1 MGDEQISD
9 EPHEYLELSGGR
21 TLARGSL
28 VVSCAVVLLL
38 VACFAVLG
46 VSTDSVRGA
55 PLAIADSC
63 ATSFDSPAVAV
74 ASYGGNGYW
83 ETDEQGQIG
92 TLGSATCLGWTS
104 GVTLNQPMV
113 GMAATPDGPGYWL
126 VAADGGVFSFGDAR
140 FFGSAGG
147 ITLNQPVVGMAATP
161 DGPGY
166 WLVAADGG
174 VFSFGDARFFGS
186 AGGITLN
193 QPVVGM
199 AATPDGLG
207 YWLVAADGGVF
218 SFGDAKFFGSAVG
231 ELTAPAVG
239 ISGIPTGTG
248 YRLITEQGSVD
259 NFRIGLG
266 RRCGNHAAG
275 LGRAVPGHPVD
286 RLHRPRVRYRRK
298 QSDRRPAP
306 QSEHHQLLHAGLSTA
321 GLRLEPHRAPDRLGG
336 PAVGF
341 AHGPARHSFAKDR
354 RPS

>member
-1 MGDEQISD
+1 
-9 EPHEYLELSGGR
+9 
-21 TLARGSL
+21 
-28 VVSCAVVLLL
+28 
-38 VACFAVLG
+38 
-46 VSTDSVRGA
+46 
-55 PLAIADSC
+55 
-63 ATSFDSPAVAV
+63 
-74 ASYGGNGYW
+74 
-83 ETDEQGQIG
+83 
-92 TLGSATCLGWTS
+92 
-104 GVTLNQPMV
+104 MV

-259 NFRIGLG
+259 NFGSASAEGAVTMQPGSAAPCLATQLTGSIGPGSGTAGSNRIVVLLLNRSTTSCSMQGYPQLAYASSLTG
-266 RRCGNHAAG
+266 RQIGSAA
-275 LGRAVPGHPVD
+275 LRSDSPTVRLVTLSPRTVVQVD
-286 RLHRPRVRYRRK
+286 VQEFAPFGP
-298 QSDRRPAP
+298 PASCLP
-306 QSEHHQLLHAGLSTA
+306 TQVA
-321 GLRLEPHRAPDRLGG
+321 GLRLYPPGRPAPVFIAQPVMRCGNPEYVGLRVGPVLG
-336 PAVGF
+336 
-341 AHGPARHSFAKDR
+341 
-354 RPS
+354 